1 MPPEPQSCSFP
12 SVVGSVSAKMVMN
25 GHRQATA
32 RRALPSA
39 PYPSGKASWHRPTW
53 RWRLLS
59 VGLDDDSG
67 ISIFLERWGLPII
80 KDEIKPASMAVA
92 EIHELVRN
100 VRDAVVYASRHDDTN
115 FKIQF
120 DRHAFFAARPQS
132 DPKGESAVLV
142 ECRDPAAMAWLE
154 LAQRERINV
163 TYRSCDWCN
172 AFFAVYRLRRSS
184 TLATALFGSLPCGQ
198 TGPNRKTEII
208 ASSCHACPIR
218 LLGAGIFFP
227 HAGREETSPAEAS

>member
-1 MPPEPQSCSFP
+1 MFLPIRGRFRVCQDGYEWTQT
-12 SVVGSVSAKMVMN
+12 
-25 GHRQATA
+25 GHGTA
-32 RRALPSA
+32 RVTERAVPKWQSILA
-39 PYPSGKASWHRPTW
+39 PTNMAVEIAN
-53 RWRLLS
+53 

-132 DPKGESAVLV
+132 DPKGESAVFV

-154 LAQRERINV
+154 LAQ
-163 TYRSCDWCN
+163 
-172 AFFAVYRLRRSS
+172 
-184 TLATALFGSLPCGQ
+184 
-198 TGPNRKTEII
+198 
-208 ASSCHACPIR
+208 H
-218 LLGAGIFFP
+218 
-227 HAGREETSPAEAS
+227 